1 MLRIGLTGGIGAG
14 KSAVSSTLAQCGAV
28 IVDGDVIAREVVEP
42 GTEGL
47 KALVETFGE
56 DILLPDGSLDRP
68 ALAAKA
74 FRDDEERRKLN
85 GIVHPLVGKRRAE
98 IIASVAEGS
107 VVVEDI
113 PLLVESGM
121 APLFPLVVVVHA
133 DVEVRVRRLVD
144 LRGMSEDDARARI
157 AAQADEEQRR
167 AVADVWLDNSGTPE
181 ELSQRARDVWNHRIL
196 PFAHHLGARQIARA
210 SARLVPAD
218 PNWPDQARRIV
229 GRLKTACGHR
239 ALRVDHIG
247 STVFSGYPEFE
258 AKDVIDVQ
266 ITVES
271 LAIADELAEPLLSAG
286 YPRWEHITEDTART
300 DARSTVERYDR
311 SDDVTLWHKR
321 IHASA
326 DPGRPTNVHVR
337 VDGWPNQ
344 QFALLFADWLKANPG
359 VRAEYLAVKRAA
371 ERGAG
376 GDISSYADAKE
387 PWFADAYRR
396 AWEWADS
403 TRWRPSALP
412 SQ

>member
-14 KSAVSSTLAQCGAV
+14 KSALSATFAECGGI
-28 IVDGDVIAREVVEP
+28 IVDGDVIAREVVQP

-47 KALVETFGE
+47 ASLVEAFGE
-56 DILLPDGSLDRP
+56 DILQPDGSLDRP

-74 FRDDEERRKLN
+74 FADDEERQKLN
-85 GIVHPLVGKRRAE
+85 GIVHPLVGKRREE
-98 IIASVAEGS
+98 IIASVPEDS

-133 DVEVRVRRLVD
+133 DVEVRVRRLVEQ
-144 LRGMSEDDARARI
+144 RGMSEEDARARI
-157 AAQADEEQRR
+157 AAQADDEQRR
-167 AVADVWLDNSGTPE
+167 AVADIWLDNSS
-181 ELSQRARDVWNHRIL
+181 SQEDLVDRAHEIWNQRIL
-196 PFAHHLGARQIARA
+196 PFAHNLTQRQIARA
-210 SARLVPAD
+210 PARLVPAD
-218 PNWPDQARRIV
+218 PTWPDQARRIV
-229 GRLKTACGHR
+229 ARLKTACGDK

-247 STVFSGYPEFE
+247 STAVPQFD

-271 LAIADELAEPLLSAG
+271 LAVADELTEALLPAG
-286 YPRWEHITEDTART
+286 YPRITHITEDAVKP
-300 DARSTVERYDR
+300 DARSTVGRYDH
-311 SDDVTLWHKR
+311 SDDATLWDKR

-344 QFALLFADWLKANPG
+344 QFALLFVDWLAANPG
-359 VRAEYLAVKRAA
+359 VRDDYLKVKREAQNAA
-371 ERGAG
+371 Q
-376 GDISSYADAKE
+376 YAEAKE
-387 PWFADAYRR
+387 PWFLDAYRR

-403 TRWRPSALP
+403 TGWKP
-412 SQ
+412 